1 MPEDP
6 SKDYYYIQRL
16 TGQTEPIL
24 VEYGFIDNKVDANKL
39 KNNLDDFV
47 EGAVKAITN
56 YAGYTY
62 TPPNTTPDID
72 NNYYIV
78 KKGDTLYSIAS
89 KFNTT
94 VSEIK
99 RLNNLNSDTLTI
111 GQKLLIASP
120 PIIDEVTRYTVQKG
134 DSLWSIANKFNTTV
148 EDLRRLNNLQSDT
161 LQIGQQLI
169 VSEIESPT
177 PPNTTKYTV
186 QKGDSLWSIA
196 NKFNTTVQELQQLNN
211 LTSNILSIGQELV
224 VPAVDNNTPSQT
236 ITYTVQKGDSLW
248 SIANKFNTTVQELQQ
263 INNLTSNILSIGQ
276 ELVVPAVG
284 NNAPSQTITYTVQKG
299 DSLWSIANKFN
310 TTVQELQQINNLTT
324 NVLSIGQQ
332 LLIPNTTNNTANP
345 NLYNYENN
353 STESENINDIN
364 NNILDNFTQQND
376 NISNTIE
383 NNRNIKEQEIDKIN
397 DNQEKYKVKE
407 GDSLWLIAKKYN
419 TTVTELINYN
429 ELENINLKLNDIIK
443 IPKAK
448 ELNRNY
454 YTVQSGD
461 TLWSIATSYNLS
473 FQELKKLNNLDN
485 NSVTIGQRLIITQ
498 NNSQ

>member
-263 INNLTSNILSIGQ
+263 INNLT
-276 ELVVPAVG
+276 
-284 NNAPSQTITYTVQKG
+284 
-299 DSLWSIANKFN
+299 
-310 TTVQELQQINNLTT
+310 T